1 MNEQPLKNVLLV
13 SDVDGTLITGRFEM
27 PHRNIEAVR
36 RFTRQGGL
44 FALATGRSHD
54 SAAPYAAQAGVN
66 APSVILNG
74 AAIYDFHTG
83 RILWQSCLP
92 GGFREQLRE
101 IMRRFPDI
109 GVEIFA
115 HGHIRIIRENDWTRR
130 HQANEKLPFLP
141 ADIDS
146 LPVGWNKVL
155 FAAENR
161 RLAELQTFC
170 AGLPGEGWFSVFSN
184 TMYYEVLPA
193 GVNKMAA
200 ARRLAGLLG
209 VTPGNVLTIGDYY
222 NDADLITGSAFSCV
236 PAGAPEELRRAAGY
250 VACPCAEGA
259 VADFIDRIEKRFDC
273 GPSLSPA
280 LT

>member
-13 SDVDGTLITGRFEM
+13 SDVDGTLITSRFEM

-36 RFTRQGGL
+36 RFTRKGGF

-74 AAIYDFHTG
+74 AAIYDFQTG
-83 RILWQSCLP
+83 RTLWQACLP
-92 GGFREQLRE
+92 VGFREQLRE

-115 HGHIRIIRENDWTRR
+115 DGRIFIIRENDWTRR
-130 HQANEKLPFLP
+130 HQVNEKLPLHP

-146 LPVGWNKVL
+146 LSVGWNKVL

-161 RLAELQTFC
+161 RLTEVDAFC
-170 AGLPGEGWFSVFSN
+170 GSLAADEWFSVFSN
-184 TMYYEVLPA
+184 TMYYEALPA

-200 ARRLAGLLG
+200 AGRLAGLLG
-209 VTPGNVLTIGDYY
+209 IAPGNVLTIGDYY

-250 VACPCAEGA
+250 VACPCEDGA
-259 VADFIDRIEKRFDC
+259 VADFIGRIEKRFGC

-280 LT
+280 LI